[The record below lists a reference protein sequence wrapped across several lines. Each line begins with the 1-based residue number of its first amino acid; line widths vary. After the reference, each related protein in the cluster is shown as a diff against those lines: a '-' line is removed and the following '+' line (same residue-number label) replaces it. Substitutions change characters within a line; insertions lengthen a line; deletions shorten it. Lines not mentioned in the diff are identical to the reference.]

1 MTTGTP
7 QRIFFSLST
16 RILAVNVL
24 AIVMLAGGIL
34 YLDTFRSKLIEQRR
48 VQMIQQ
54 TELVAASLAQAP
66 ARLQPFLLTQLA
78 VAKDMP
84 RMQLFDARLQPVA
97 DTQAKQGEMLVT
109 HPLIRDGRID
119 WLGVRQRSARGLDL
133 ILEWLAGTPRLAA
146 HRVVNAANVGNFSE
160 LRAAAA
166 GRVSSVL
173 RRRTDGVIVISVAAP
188 VPSFEPTKNIV
199 LLTADTRDLVRL
211 VRRERMSSF
220 QLFCLT
226 LAMTL
231 LLSIFLSR
239 TIARPLKRLAVAAE
253 RVRLGRGRDVAVPR
267 FLGRRDEIG
276 ELSRALSD
284 MTQSLH
290 SRMDATESFA
300 ADVSHELKN
309 PLASMRGAVDVLQ
322 NTKDPS
328 LQARLFAVLQHDMQ
342 RMQRLITDIS
352 DASRLDAELS
362 RSHLERVDLTSM
374 LKTLAHMYGTAH
386 EGLKISIKLPQQA
399 FTVPGMELRIGQ
411 ILRNILDNA
420 ISFSPLGGR
429 ISISLTRAAG
439 MAQVVI
445 EDEGPGIPADN
456 VEDIF
461 KRFYSERPSAE
472 DFGQHS
478 GLGLAISKQIAEAH
492 GGSLRAENI
501 APHGARFILTLP
513 LA

>member
-1 MTTGTP
+1 MASVP
-7 QRIFFSLST
+7 VSQRIFFSLST
-16 RILAVNVL
+16 RILAVNLL
-24 AIVMLAGGIL
+24 AMVMLAGGIL

-48 VQMIQQ
+48 AQMIQQ

-66 ARLQPFLLTQLA
+66 QRLQPFLLDRLA
-78 VAKDMP
+78 VANNMP
-84 RMQLFDARLQPVA
+84 RMQLFDDRLALFA
-97 DTQAKQGEMLVT
+97 DTRAPQGEMLVSR
-109 HPLIRDGRID
+109 PLIHEGRID
-119 WLGVRQRSARGLDL
+119 WLGARQRSARALDL
-133 ILEWLAGTPRLAA
+133 VLEWLAGTPELEPF
-146 HRVVNAANVGNFSE
+146 RVAGSLNSRGFSE
-160 LRAAAA
+160 LRAVQT
-166 GRVSSVL
+166 GKVSSVL
-173 RRRTDGVIVISVAAP
+173 RRREDGVIVISVAAP
-188 VPSFEPTKNIV
+188 IPGFEQKNSV
-199 LLTADTRDLVRL
+199 YLTADTRDLVRL

-226 LAMTL
+226 LALTL

-322 NTKDPS
+322 KTKDPN
-328 LQARLFAVLQHDMQ
+328 LQARLFSVLQHDMQ

-362 RSHLERVDLTSM
+362 RNHLERVDLAAMLRTLVEMYSASHAQLKFVMKFKQHSM
-374 LKTLAHMYGTAH
+374 L
-386 EGLKISIKLPQQA
+386 
-399 FTVPGMELRIGQ
+399 VPGIELRVGQ
-411 ILRNILDNA
+411 VLRNILDNA
-420 ISFSPLGGR
+420 VSFSPPGGQ
-429 ISISLTRAAG
+429 ISLGLTRSHGLAHIT
-439 MAQVVI
+439 I

-461 KRFYSERPSAE
+461 KRFYSERPEAE

-478 GLGLAISKQIAEAH
+478 GLGLAISKQIVEAH
-492 GGSLRAENI
+492 GGTLRAENI
-501 APHGARFILTLP
+501 TPHGARFILTLA

>member
-1 MTTGTP
+1 MASAP
-7 QRIFFSLST
+7 ISQRIFFSLST
-16 RILAVNVL
+16 RMLAVNFL
-24 AIVMLAGGIL
+24 AMVMLAGGIL

-48 VQMIQQ
+48 AQMIQQ
-54 TELVAASLAQAP
+54 TELVAIALAQAP
-66 ARLQPFLLTQLA
+66 QSLQRFLLDRMA
-78 VAKDMP
+78 VANNMP
-84 RMQLFDARLQPVA
+84 RMQLLDHQLKLFA
-97 DTQAKQGEMLVT
+97 DSNAPQGEMLVT
-109 HPLIRDGRID
+109 QGWTKDGRIN
-119 WLGVRQRSARGLDL
+119 WMGVRQRSGRGLDL
-133 ILEWLAGTPRLAA
+133 LLEWLAGTPNLAPYRA
-146 HRVVNAANVGNFSE
+146 VNAQNSGEFSE
-160 LRAAAA
+160 LRAAKA

-173 RRRTDGVIVISVAAP
+173 RRRADGVIVISVAAP
-188 VPSFEPTKNIV
+188 IPGFDQKNMV
-199 LLTADTRDLVRL
+199 MLTGDTRDLVRL

-309 PLASMRGAVDVLQ
+309 PLASMRGAIDVLQ
-322 NTKDPS
+322 NTKEPR
-328 LQARLFAVLQHDMQ
+328 LQSQLFAVLQNDMQ

-362 RSHLERVDLTSM
+362 RNHQAQVDLAAM
-374 LKTLAHMYGTAH
+374 LRTLGEIYGQSHQELEFAF
-386 EGLKISIKLPQQA
+386 KIERPSI
-399 FTVPGMELRIGQ
+399 FVPGMELRLGQ
-411 ILRNILDNA
+411 VLRNIIDNA
-420 ISFSPLGGR
+420 ISFSPPQGKITIDLHCKNGLAH
-429 ISISLTRAAG
+429 ISV
-439 MAQVVI
+439 Q
-445 EDEGPGIPADN
+445 DEGPGIPAEN

-478 GLGLAISKQIAEAH
+478 GLGLAISKQIIEAH
-492 GGSLRAENI
+492 GGTLRAENVE
-501 APHGARFILTLP
+501 PHGARFIITLA

>member
-1 MTTGTP
+1 MTAPIP

-24 AIVMLAGGIL
+24 AMVMLAGGIL

-48 VQMIQQ
+48 AQMIQQ

-66 ARLQPFLLTQLA
+66 QRLQPFLLDRLA
-78 VAKDMP
+78 VANAMP
-84 RMQLFDARLQPVA
+84 RMQLLDDQMQVFA
-97 DTQAKQGEMLVT
+97 DTKIPQGEMLVS
-109 HPLIRDGRID
+109 HPLVKEGRID
-119 WLGVRQRSARGLDL
+119 WIGVRQRSARGLDL
-133 ILEWLAGTPRLAA
+133 LLEWLAGTPKLAA
-146 HRVVNAANVGNFSE
+146 YQAVNSANAPTFSE
-160 LRAAAA
+160 LRAAKS

-173 RRRTDGVIVISVAAP
+173 RRREDGVIVISVAAP
-188 VPSFEPTKNIV
+188 IPGFERKNTV
-199 LLTADTRDLVRL
+199 LLTADTRDIIRL

-231 LLSIFLSR
+231 LLSIYLSR

-267 FLGRRDEIG
+267 FLDRRDEIG

-309 PLASMRGAVDVLQ
+309 PLASMRGAVDVLRSTQ
-322 NTKDPS
+322 DPA
-328 LQARLFAVLQHDMQ
+328 LQKRLFAVLQHDMQ

-362 RSHLERVDLTSM
+362 RSHLERVELTAM
-374 LKTLAHMYGTAH
+374 LQTLAGMYQNMH
-386 EGLKISIKLPQQA
+386 EDLHISLSLPKQSII
-399 FTVPGMELRIGQ
+399 VPGIELRIGQ
-411 ILRNILDNA
+411 VLRNILDNA
-420 ISFSPLGGR
+420 ISFSPPQGK
-429 ISISLTRAAG
+429 ISIQLTRQAM
-439 MAQVVI
+439 MAEVII

-478 GLGLAISKQIAEAH
+478 GLGLAISKQIIDTH
-492 GGSLRAENI
+492 GGSLSAENMT
-501 APHGARFILTLP
+501 PHGARFILTLP

>member
-1 MTTGTP
+1 MSKP
-7 QRIFFSLST
+7 LSQRIFFSLST

-24 AIVMLAGGIL
+24 AMVMLAGGIL

-48 VQMIQQ
+48 AQMIQQ
-54 TELVAASLAQAP
+54 TELIAASLAQAP
-66 ARLQPFLLTQLA
+66 QRLQPFLLDRLA
-78 VAKDMP
+78 VANDMP
-84 RMQLFDARLQPVA
+84 RMQLFDSDLKSFA
-97 DTQAKQGEMLVT
+97 DTRAPQGNMLVS
-109 HPLIRDGRID
+109 HPLIKDGRID
-119 WLGVRQRSARGLDL
+119 WTGVRQRSARGLDL
-133 ILEWLAGTPRLAA
+133 LLEWLAGTPKLAA
-146 HRVVNAANVGNFSE
+146 HTPATDANANSFSE
-160 LRAAAA
+160 LQAAQKR
-166 GRVSSVL
+166 RVSSVL
-173 RRRTDGVIVISVAAP
+173 RRREDGVIVISVAAP
-188 VPSFEPTKNIV
+188 IPGFDQKSTV
-199 LLTADTRDLVRL
+199 LLTADTRDIVAL

-284 MTQSLH
+284 MTHALH
-290 SRMDATESFA
+290 NRMDATESFA

-309 PLASMRGAVDVLQ
+309 PLASMRGAIDVLQ
-322 NTKDPS
+322 NTKDPA

-362 RSHLERVDLTSM
+362 RSNLEQVDISAM
-374 LKTLAHMYGTAH
+374 LRTLVEMYSAAH
-386 EGLKISIKLPQQA
+386 EPIKFDAKLPSQPMQ
-399 FTVPGMELRIGQ
+399 VVGLELRLGQ
-411 ILRNILDNA
+411 VLRNILDNA
-420 ISFSPLGGR
+420 LSFSPPGGTIKISLVR
-429 ISISLTRAAG
+429 ERGMAHISI
-439 MAQVVI
+439 Q
-445 EDEGPGIPADN
+445 DEGPGIPAEN

-461 KRFYSERPSAE
+461 KRFYSERPASE
-472 DFGQHS
+472 DFGKHS

-492 GGSLRAENI
+492 GGTLRAENI
-501 APHGARFILTLP
+501 APHGARFHLTLP
-513 LA
+513 VA

>member
-1 MTTGTP
+1 MASTP
-7 QRIFFSLST
+7 VSQRIFFSLST
-16 RILAVNVL
+16 RMLAVNLL
-24 AIVMLAGGIL
+24 AMVMLAGGIL

-48 VQMIQQ
+48 AQMIQQ
-54 TELVAASLAQAP
+54 TELIAAALAQTP
-66 ARLQPFLLTQLA
+66 QRLQPFLLDRMT
-78 VAKDMP
+78 VANNMP
-84 RMQLFDARLQPVA
+84 RMQLFDDRLALFA
-97 DTQAKQGEMLVT
+97 DTNAPQGEMLVT
-109 HPLIRDGRID
+109 HGWTKEGRID
-119 WLGVRQRSARGLDL
+119 WLGARQRSARGLDL
-133 ILEWLAGTPRLAA
+133 LLEWLAGTPKLDSYRPVT
-146 HRVVNAANVGNFSE
+146 RQNSGDFSE
-160 LRAAAA
+160 IRAAQK

-173 RRRTDGVIVISVAAP
+173 RRRADGVIVISVAAP
-188 VPSFEPTKNIV
+188 IPGFEQRNIV

-284 MTQSLH
+284 MTQALH
-290 SRMDATESFA
+290 TRMDATESFA

-309 PLASMRGAVDVLQ
+309 PLASMRGAIDVLQ
-322 NTKDPS
+322 KTQEPK
-328 LQARLFAVLQHDMQ
+328 LQAQLFAVLQHDMQ

-362 RSHLERVDLTSM
+362 RNHSAQVDLAAM
-374 LKTLAHMYGTAH
+374 LRTLGEMYSQSH
-386 EGLKISIKLPQQA
+386 ETLKFIIHIKQYSVL
-399 FTVPGMELRIGQ
+399 VPGMELRLGQ
-411 ILRNILDNA
+411 VLRNIIDNA
-420 ISFSPLGGR
+420 ISFSPDGGQ
-429 ISISLTRAAG
+429 IIIALVCTSGT
-439 MAQVVI
+439 AQITVQ
-445 EDEGPGIPADN
+445 DEGPGIPAEN

-501 APHGARFILTLP
+501 LPHGARFILTLP
-513 LA
+513 LV

>member
-1 MTTGTP
+1 MASVP
-7 QRIFFSLST
+7 VSQRIFFSLST

-24 AIVMLAGGIL
+24 AMVMLAGGIL

-48 VQMIQQ
+48 AQMIQQ

-66 ARLQPFLLTQLA
+66 QRLQPFLLDRLS
-78 VAKDMP
+78 VAHNIP
-84 RMQLFDARLQPVA
+84 RMQLFDDRLALYA
-97 DTQAKQGEMLVT
+97 DTRAAQGEMLVS
-109 HPLIRDGRID
+109 HPLIHEGRID
-119 WLGVRQRSARGLDL
+119 WLGARQRSARALDL
-133 ILEWLAGTPRLAA
+133 LLEWLAGTPKLEAYRAA
-146 HRVVNAANVGNFSE
+146 DSRNGRDFSE
-160 LRAAAA
+160 LRAVQA

-173 RRRTDGVIVISVAAP
+173 RRREDGVIVISVAAP
-188 VPSFEPTKNIV
+188 IPGYEQKNSV

-220 QLFCLT
+220 QLVCLT

-239 TIARPLKRLAVAAE
+239 TIGRPLKRLAVAAE

-322 NTKDPS
+322 NTKDPG
-328 LQARLFAVLQHDMQ
+328 LQAQLFGVLQHDMQ

-362 RSHLERVDLTSM
+362 RHHLERVDLAAM
-374 LKTLAHMYGTAH
+374 LRTLVEMYGSSH
-386 EGLKISIKLPQQA
+386 EHLKFSLKLQQQLML
-399 FTVPGMELRIGQ
+399 VPGMELRIGQ
-411 ILRNILDNA
+411 VLRNIIDNA
-420 ISFSPLGGR
+420 VSFSPPGGK
-429 ISISLTRAAG
+429 IIFELTRTNG
-439 MAQVVI
+439 LAQI
-445 EDEGPGIPADN
+445 IIQDEGPGIPTDN

-461 KRFYSERPSAE
+461 KRFYSERPEAE

-478 GLGLAISKQIAEAH
+478 GLGLAISKQIVEAH
-492 GGSLRAENI
+492 GGTLRAENI
-501 APHGARFILTLP
+501 VPHGARFILTLA